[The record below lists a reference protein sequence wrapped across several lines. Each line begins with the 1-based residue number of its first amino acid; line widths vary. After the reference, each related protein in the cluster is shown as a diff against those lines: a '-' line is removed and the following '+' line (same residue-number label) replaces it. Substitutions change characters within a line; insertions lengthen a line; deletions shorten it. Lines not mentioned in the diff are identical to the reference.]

1 MIGNIVA
8 SSIASLLTASPTLEL
23 AQALAGE
30 MTQPVPTPLHRLWED
45 KSLIRDRARSLKK
58 LLDWPTVN
66 GVYLVGA
73 PSMRAFAMNK
83 DILDL
88 TAQWWTPQRDYAESV
103 QIALIREE
111 AGLTARNKLNLIS
124 QLIAIPNLF

>member
-1 MIGNIVA
+1 M
-8 SSIASLLTASPTLEL
+8 
-23 AQALAGE
+23 
-30 MTQPVPTPLHRLWED
+30 
-45 KSLIRDRARSLKK
+45 KK